1 MSELNQMIVHTC
13 FNNQSYH
20 GIKSSVLKS
29 GICKYTR
36 RNEPD
41 KLKWCVME
49 MARFNEHPDG
59 QGLVTNLINRLK
71 VLVMEEISFHETAM
85 VYYLILLLKWY
96 DQDRTQYRYLETFC
110 DNIFVCKRNRYV
122 SYQNCCWRNIDYNHI
137 GVDKDLIKPFVKEGD
152 TEELLMIGNKLIH
165 YLEKKDERM
174 FACYKEMISLEN
186 QGKRYKRKDPGY
198 LWFEILETHMKG
210 DMKQFIFQF
219 ALEQYHKKNMTERN
233 AFAIWIGLMVWK
245 SELLTEPYPD
255 VPFIVPTNETT
266 WSYIHSMKPMK
277 IDGYVVNDYHVNS
290 YENGLGK
297 FALEGAFVVD
307 EYLDIDV
314 KAKHKKNLYILEKKM
329 KDEKKQI
336 GKKQIRKKQTK
347 MRKQN
352 SETLECID
360 WSEFSDVKILEDGVC
375 GGKVCC
381 IKATYREKPYI
392 LKEMK
397 ESMNYGLDYIL
408 IDKCKT
414 LFGLRDMNMK
424 RIKSNQGQLKIDPT
438 KTSYVNNV
446 KIGDKDCVYCMM
458 DYWSNIGDLGKHKE
472 VMQDES
478 VKREALKIRLFDGLF
493 RSSDNIPRNILVNE
507 SNQLLSIDE
516 GDIFGKRQNVFNKN
530 DWFTKPENCS
540 KELFNEV
547 LDDLLNNSVIK
558 LSSIEKNFKYYQ
570 SMNFQEFK
578 ERFDGYREII
588 MNEL

>member
-20 GIKSSVLKS
+20 GVKSSVLKS

-71 VLVMEEISFHETAM
+71 VLVMEEISFHETGM

-96 DQDRTQYRYLETFC
+96 DQDRTQYRFLEAFC
-110 DNIFVCKRNRYV
+110 DNVFVCKRNRYV
-122 SYQNCCWRNIDYNHI
+122 SYQNCCWRNVDYNHDD
-137 GVDKDLIKPFVKEGD
+137 VSEDYMKSFVKEGD
-152 TEELLMIGNKLIH
+152 SEEFKELGNKLIH

-174 FACYKEMISLEN
+174 FACYKEMITLEN
-186 QGKRYKRKDPGY
+186 QGKRYRRKDPGY

-219 ALEQYHKKNMTERN
+219 ALEQYHKKNMTERH

-266 WSYIHSMKPMK
+266 WSYINSMQPMK
-277 IDGYVVNDYHVNS
+277 IDDYVINDYHVNS
-290 YENGLGK
+290 HKNGLGK

-307 EYLDIDV
+307 EYLEFDEQ
-314 KAKHKKNLYILEKKM
+314 AKQKKDLYILEKKM
-329 KDEKKQI
+329 KDEKKK
-336 GKKQIRKKQTK
+336 GKKKAKQPI
-347 MRKQN
+347 KQD
-352 SETLECID
+352 SEILECID
-360 WSEFSDVKILEDGVC
+360 WSELSDVKILEEGVC

-381 IKATYREKPYI
+381 IKATYQGKPYI

-408 IDKCKT
+408 IDKCKP

-438 KTSYVNNV
+438 KISYVNNV
-446 KIGDKDCVYCMM
+446 KIGEKDCVYCMM
-458 DYWSNIGDLGKHKE
+458 EYWPNIGDLGKHKE
-472 VMQDES
+472 VMVDET

-507 SNQLLSIDE
+507 SNELLSIDE
-516 GDIFGKRQNVFNKN
+516 GDIFGKRDKIFNKN
-530 DWFTKPENCS
+530 DWFTKNCS
-540 KELFNEV
+540 EDFIRSVVEELVSFQDLKEIKKLFEKYQFMNYDEFETRYHNYMEIVMSEV
-547 LDDLLNNSVIK
+547 V
-558 LSSIEKNFKYYQ
+558 
-570 SMNFQEFK
+570 
-578 ERFDGYREII
+578 
-588 MNEL
+588 

>member
-1 MSELNQMIVHTC
+1 MSDMSELNQMIVHTC

-36 RNEPD
+36 RNEPE

-71 VLVMEEISFHETAM
+71 ILVMEEISFHETAM

-96 DQDRTQYRYLETFC
+96 DQDRTQYRFLETFC
-110 DNIFVCKRNRYV
+110 ENVFVCKRNRYV
-122 SYQNCCWRNIDYNHI
+122 SYQNCCWRNVDYKHED
-137 GVDKDLIKPFVKEGD
+137 VTEDYMKSFVKEGD
-152 TEELLMIGNKLIH
+152 TAELIAIGNKLIH

-210 DMKQFIFQF
+210 DMKQFIFEF
-219 ALEQYHKKNMTERN
+219 ALEQYHKKNMTERH

-255 VPFIVPTNETT
+255 VPFMVPMNETT
-266 WSYIHSMKPMK
+266 WSYINDMKPMK
-277 IDGYVVNDYHVNS
+277 IDDYVINDYHVNS
-290 YENGLGK
+290 HKNGLGK
-297 FALEGAFVVD
+297 FALEGAYVVD
-307 EYLDIDV
+307 EYLDIDER
-314 KAKHKKNLYILEKKM
+314 AKQKKNLYILEKKM
-329 KDEKKQI
+329 KDEKK
-336 GKKQIRKKQTK
+336 KKKKTK
-347 MRKQN
+347 QPIKKD
-352 SETLECID
+352 SESLECID
-360 WSEFSDVKILEDGVC
+360 WSEFSDVKILEEGVC

-381 IKATYREKPYI
+381 IKATYQGKPYI

-408 IDKCKT
+408 IDKCKP

-424 RIKSNQGQLKIDPT
+424 RIKSNQGQVKIDPT
-438 KTSYVNNV
+438 KISYVRNV
-446 KIGDKDCVYCMM
+446 KIGEKECVYCMM

-472 VMQDES
+472 VMADES

-507 SNQLLSIDE
+507 SNELLSIDE
-516 GDIFGKRQNVFNKN
+516 GDIFGKRDKIFNKN
-530 DWFTKPENCS
+530 DWFTKNCS
-540 KELFNEV
+540 EEFIRSVVEELVSFQDMKEIKKLFEKYQFMNYEEFETRYHKYIDIVMNEV
-547 LDDLLNNSVIK
+547 V
-558 LSSIEKNFKYYQ
+558 
-570 SMNFQEFK
+570 
-578 ERFDGYREII
+578 
-588 MNEL
+588 

>member
-20 GIKSSVLKS
+20 GVKSSVLKS

-71 VLVMEEISFHETAM
+71 VLVMEEISFHETGM

-96 DQDRTQYRYLETFC
+96 DQDRSQYRFLEAFC
-110 DNIFVCKRNRYV
+110 DNVFVCKRNRYV
-122 SYQNCCWRNIDYNHI
+122 SYQNCCWRNVDYKHDD
-137 GVDKDLIKPFVKEGD
+137 VSEDYMKSFVKEGD
-152 TEELLMIGNKLIH
+152 TEDLKELGNKLIH

-174 FACYKEMISLEN
+174 FACYKEMITLEN
-186 QGKRYKRKDPGY
+186 QGKRYRRKDPGY

-210 DMKQFIFQF
+210 DMKEFIFQF
-219 ALEQYHKKNMTERN
+219 ALEQYHKKNMTERH
-233 AFAIWIGLMVWK
+233 AFAIWIGLIVWK

-266 WSYIHSMKPMK
+266 WSYINSMQPMK
-277 IDGYVVNDYHVNS
+277 IDDYVINDFHVNS
-290 YENGLGK
+290 HKNGLGK

-307 EYLDIDV
+307 EYLDFD
-314 KAKHKKNLYILEKKM
+314 KRSEEKKRLYILEKKM
-329 KDEKKQI
+329 KDEKKKE
-336 GKKQIRKKQTK
+336 KKKKA
-347 MRKQN
+347 KQPIKKY
-352 SETLECID
+352 SEILEFID
-360 WSEFSDVKILEDGVC
+360 WSEFSDVKILEEGVC

-381 IKATYREKPYI
+381 IKATYQEKPYI

-408 IDKCKT
+408 IDKCKP

-438 KTSYVNNV
+438 KISYVNNV
-446 KIGDKDCVYCMM
+446 KIGEKDCVYCMM
-458 DYWSNIGDLGKHKE
+458 EYWPNIGDLGKHKE
-472 VMQDES
+472 VMVDET

-507 SNQLLSIDE
+507 SNELLSIDE
-516 GDIFGKRQNVFNKN
+516 GDIFGKRDKIFNKN
-530 DWFTKPENCS
+530 DWFTKNCS
-540 KELFNEV
+540 EEFIRSVVEELVSFQDLKEIKKLFEKYQFMNYDEFETRYHSYTDIVMSEV
-547 LDDLLNNSVIK
+547 V
-558 LSSIEKNFKYYQ
+558 
-570 SMNFQEFK
+570 
-578 ERFDGYREII
+578 
-588 MNEL
+588 

>member
-20 GIKSSVLKS
+20 GVKSSVLKS

-71 VLVMEEISFHETAM
+71 VLVMEEISFHETGM

-96 DQDRTQYRYLETFC
+96 DQDRTQYRFLEAFC
-110 DNIFVCKRNRYV
+110 DNVFVCKRNRYV
-122 SYQNCCWRNIDYNHI
+122 SYQNCCWRNVDYKHDD
-137 GVDKDLIKPFVKEGD
+137 VSEDYMKSFVKEGD
-152 TEELLMIGNKLIH
+152 SEEFKELGNKLIH

-174 FACYKEMISLEN
+174 FACYKEMITLEN
-186 QGKRYKRKDPGY
+186 QGKRYRRKDPGY

-219 ALEQYHKKNMTERN
+219 ALEQYHKKNMTERH

-266 WSYIHSMKPMK
+266 WSYINSMQPMK
-277 IDGYVVNDYHVNS
+277 IDDYVINDYHVNS
-290 YENGLGK
+290 HKNGLGK

-307 EYLDIDV
+307 EYLEFDEQ
-314 KAKHKKNLYILEKKM
+314 AKQKKDLYILEKKM
-329 KDEKKQI
+329 KDEKKK
-336 GKKQIRKKQTK
+336 GKKKAKQPI
-347 MRKQN
+347 KQD
-352 SETLECID
+352 SEILECID
-360 WSEFSDVKILEDGVC
+360 WSELSDVKILEEGVC

-381 IKATYREKPYI
+381 IKATYQGKPYI

-408 IDKCKT
+408 IDKCKP

-438 KTSYVNNV
+438 KISYVNNV
-446 KIGDKDCVYCMM
+446 KIGEKDCVYCMM
-458 DYWSNIGDLGKHKE
+458 EYWPNIGDLGKHKE
-472 VMQDES
+472 VMVDET

-507 SNQLLSIDE
+507 SNELLSIDE
-516 GDIFGKRQNVFNKN
+516 GDIFGKRDKIFNKN
-530 DWFTKPENCS
+530 DWFTKNCS
-540 KELFNEV
+540 EDFIRSVVEELVSFQDLKEIKKLFEKYQFMNYDEFETRYHNYMEIVMSEV
-547 LDDLLNNSVIK
+547 V
-558 LSSIEKNFKYYQ
+558 
-570 SMNFQEFK
+570 
-578 ERFDGYREII
+578 
-588 MNEL
+588 

>member
-20 GIKSSVLKS
+20 GVKSSVLKS

-71 VLVMEEISFHETAM
+71 VLVMEEISFHETGM

-96 DQDRTQYRYLETFC
+96 DQDRTQYRFLEAFC
-110 DNIFVCKRNRYV
+110 DNVFVCKRNRYV
-122 SYQNCCWRNIDYNHI
+122 SYQNCCWRNVDYKHDD
-137 GVDKDLIKPFVKEGD
+137 VSEDYMKSFVKEGD
-152 TEELLMIGNKLIH
+152 TEDLKELGNKLIH

-174 FACYKEMISLEN
+174 FACYKEMITLEN
-186 QGKRYKRKDPGY
+186 QGKRYRRKDPGY

-210 DMKQFIFQF
+210 DMKEFIFQF
-219 ALEQYHKKNMTERN
+219 ALEQYHKKNMTERH
-233 AFAIWIGLMVWK
+233 AFAIWIGLIVWK

-266 WSYIHSMKPMK
+266 WSYINSMQSMK
-277 IDGYVVNDYHVNS
+277 IDDYVINDFHVNS
-290 YENGLGK
+290 HKNGLGK

-307 EYLDIDV
+307 EYLDFD
-314 KAKHKKNLYILEKKM
+314 KRSEEKKRLYILEKKM
-329 KDEKKQI
+329 KDEKKKE
-336 GKKQIRKKQTK
+336 KKKKA
-347 MRKQN
+347 KQPIKKY
-352 SETLECID
+352 SEILEFID
-360 WSEFSDVKILEDGVC
+360 WSEFSDVKILEEGVC

-381 IKATYREKPYI
+381 IKATYQEKPYI

-408 IDKCKT
+408 IDKCKP

-438 KTSYVNNV
+438 KISYVNNV
-446 KIGDKDCVYCMM
+446 KIGEKDCVYCMM
-458 DYWSNIGDLGKHKE
+458 EYWPNIGDLGKHKE
-472 VMQDES
+472 VMVDET

-507 SNQLLSIDE
+507 SNELLSIDE
-516 GDIFGKRQNVFNKN
+516 GDIFGKRDKIFNKN
-530 DWFTKPENCS
+530 DWFTKNCS
-540 KELFNEV
+540 EEFIRSVVEELVSFQDLKEIKKLFEKYQFMNYDEFETRYHSYTDIVMSEV
-547 LDDLLNNSVIK
+547 V
-558 LSSIEKNFKYYQ
+558 
-570 SMNFQEFK
+570 
-578 ERFDGYREII
+578 
-588 MNEL
+588 

>member
-36 RNEPD
+36 RNEPE

-96 DQDRTQYRYLETFC
+96 DQDRSQYRFLEAFC
-110 DNIFVCKRNRYV
+110 ENVFVCKRNRYV
-122 SYQNCCWRNIDYNHI
+122 SYHNCCWRNVDYKHED
-137 GVDKDLIKPFVKEGD
+137 VTEDYMKSFVKEGD
-152 TEELLMIGNKLIH
+152 SEELIELGNKLIH
-165 YLEKKDERM
+165 YLEIKDERM

-255 VPFIVPTNETT
+255 VPFMVPTNETT
-266 WSYIHSMKPMK
+266 WSYINDMKPMK
-277 IDGYVVNDYHVNS
+277 IDDYVINDYHVNS
-290 YENGLGK
+290 HKNGLGK
-297 FALEGAFVVD
+297 FALEGAYVVD
-307 EYLDIDV
+307 EYLDIDTR
-314 KAKHKKNLYILEKKM
+314 AKQKKNLYILEKKM
-329 KDEKKQI
+329 KDEKKK
-336 GKKQIRKKQTK
+336 GKKKAKQPI
-347 MRKQN
+347 KQD
-352 SETLECID
+352 SEILECID
-360 WSEFSDVKILEDGVC
+360 WSEFSDVQILEEGVC

-381 IKATYREKPYI
+381 IKVTYQGKPYI

-408 IDKCKT
+408 IDKCKS

-438 KTSYVNNV
+438 KISYVRNV
-446 KIGDKDCVYCMM
+446 KIGEKECVYCMM

-472 VMQDES
+472 VMEDEN

-516 GDIFGKRQNVFNKN
+516 GDIFGKRDKIFNKN
-530 DWFTKPENCS
+530 DWFTKNCS
-540 KELFNEV
+540 EEFIRSVVEELVSFQDMKQIKKLFEKYQFMNYEEFETRYHNYMEIVMSEV
-547 LDDLLNNSVIK
+547 V
-558 LSSIEKNFKYYQ
+558 
-570 SMNFQEFK
+570 
-578 ERFDGYREII
+578 
-588 MNEL
+588 

>member
-1 MSELNQMIVHTC
+1 MNQMIVHTC

-20 GIKSSVLKS
+20 GVKSSVLKS

-36 RNEPD
+36 RNEPE

-96 DQDRTQYRYLETFC
+96 DQDRTQYRFLEAFC
-110 DNIFVCKRNRYV
+110 ENVFTCKRNRYV
-122 SYQNCCWRNIDYNHI
+122 SYQNCCWRNVGYKHEDVTEDYM
-137 GVDKDLIKPFVKEGD
+137 KSFVKEGD
-152 TEELLMIGNKLIH
+152 SEEFKELGNKLIH

-210 DMKQFIFQF
+210 DMKQFIFEF
-219 ALEQYHKKNMTERN
+219 ALEQYHKKNMTERH

-245 SELLTEPYPD
+245 SELVTEPYPD
-255 VPFIVPTNETT
+255 VPFMVPTNETT
-266 WSYIHSMKPMK
+266 WSYINDMKPMK
-277 IDGYVVNDYHVNS
+277 IDDYVINDYHVNS
-290 YENGLGK
+290 HKNGLGK
-297 FALEGAFVVD
+297 FALEGAYVVD
-307 EYLDIDV
+307 EYLDFDER
-314 KAKHKKNLYILEKKM
+314 AKQKKNLYILEKKM
-329 KDEKKQI
+329 KDEKKKD
-336 GKKQIRKKQTK
+336 KKKTKQPIKKD
-347 MRKQN
+347 
-352 SETLECID
+352 SEILEYID
-360 WSEFSDVKILEDGVC
+360 WSEFSDVKIIEEGVC

-381 IKATYREKPYI
+381 IKATYQGKPYI
-392 LKEMK
+392 LKEMR

-408 IDKCKT
+408 IDKCKP

-424 RIKSNQGQLKIDPT
+424 RIKSNQGQVKLDPT
-438 KTSYVNNV
+438 KISYVNNV
-446 KIGDKDCVYCMM
+446 KIGEKECVYCMM
-458 DYWSNIGDLGKHKE
+458 DYWENIGDLGKHKE
-472 VMQDES
+472 VMADES

-516 GDIFGKRQNVFNKN
+516 GDIFGKRDKIFNKN
-530 DWFTKPENCS
+530 DWFTKNCS
-540 KELFNEV
+540 EEFIRSVVEELVSFQDMEEIKKLFEKYQFMNYEEFETRYHNYMEIVMSEV
-547 LDDLLNNSVIK
+547 V
-558 LSSIEKNFKYYQ
+558 
-570 SMNFQEFK
+570 
-578 ERFDGYREII
+578 
-588 MNEL
+588 